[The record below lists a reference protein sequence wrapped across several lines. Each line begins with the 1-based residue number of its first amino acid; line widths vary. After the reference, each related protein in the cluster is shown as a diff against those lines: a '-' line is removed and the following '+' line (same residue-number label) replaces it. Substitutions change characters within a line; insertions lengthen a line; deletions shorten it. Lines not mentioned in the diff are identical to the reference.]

1 MSTAIIIE
9 GGSSL
14 SAEQLAAQYLFS
26 DDGVIYVSF
35 DETIGATSSK
45 RSWWDYVLAYTDT
58 LIEPEFAVVPLGH
71 AKTQVIIQEAPRT
84 DPNTPRTTLD
94 GESSGIY
101 RSSWLTYDDGTL
113 ERGDPQ
119 DYTIEIAADAH
130 HESSSFAG
138 SSEAGWTGVAFHE
151 LGHALGLE
159 HPHESGDGDVD
170 AAIDTNGTVMSY
182 VDAIDSDGNPAFT
195 PLDIQALQQLHGHE
209 TGARST
215 PVAGVSLLSDSG
227 NHDLNRTWKTP
238 SLSVQFEGGS
248 TIQEPTSGT
257 STARLVFTRYDG
269 DLSEAASVLI
279 DFDRHEDLNW
289 YGKDGDHQ
297 DFFHDVLLD
306 NAVFETG
313 LRAEFAA
320 GQRTV
325 SIEIDIVAN
334 ADAEADE
341 WLDITA
347 RASRDPDYFQQAP
360 SEPLRLTVT
369 ETAVSRSSLVIDAP
383 RTTLSEGDKAFL
395 ITVSDKAD
403 AGKTLY
409 WSASGDGLTS
419 RDLVSG
425 QLQGSGTI
433 DDDGVFVWSQ
443 LISRDGVAEKQE
455 TMNLAFFRDAARTTQ
470 LGSTTAL
477 QITASEAVPTLI
489 SSRFTRTGGQDILV
503 GSHSG
508 LPVQLANPGSIRN
521 LSVTVRHD
529 PAALLLDTSH
539 PVSLDPT
546 LEEAGW
552 NITASHGDTST
563 HQLTVNLS
571 GTSDLPV
578 DPVTNQATLLQLKAS
593 VNSDASTG
601 STSMLSVSGQVDAD
615 NTLNGSSST
624 QLVGLLG
631 DSDGDGKHSVS
642 DAISTLR
649 HIVGLEH
656 DLAAFPGVEPRLV
669 MDVNEDGSI
678 GVSDAIEILRKIV
691 GLSDDQRLQSPTLA

>member
-9 GGSSL
+9 DGSSL
-14 SAEQLAAQYLFS
+14 SAEQLAAKYLFS

-35 DETIGATSSK
+35 DETISATSTK
-45 RSWWDYVLAYTDT
+45 RSWWDYVLAYTDS

-71 AKTQVIIQEAPRT
+71 AKTQVIIQEAPRS

-101 RSSWLTYDDGTL
+101 RSSWLTFDDGTL

-130 HESSSFAG
+130 FESSSFAG
-138 SSEAGWTGVAFHE
+138 SSQAGWTSVAFHE
-151 LGHALGLE
+151 LGHSLGLE

-182 VDAIDSDGNPAFT
+182 VEAIDLDGNPAFT
-195 PLDIQALQQLHGHE
+195 ALDVQALQQLHGHE

-215 PVAGVSLLSDSG
+215 PVDGVSLLSDSG
-227 NHDLNRTWKTP
+227 NHGSSQTWKTP

-289 YGKDGDHQ
+289 AGKDGNHQ

-320 GQRTV
+320 GQKTV

-347 RASRDPDYFQQAP
+347 RPSRDPDYFQKAP
-360 SEPLRLTVT
+360 SEPFRLTVT
-369 ETAVSRSSLVIDAP
+369 ENAVSRSSLVIDAP
-383 RTTLSEGDKAFL
+383 RTTLSEGDEAFL
-395 ITVSDKAD
+395 ITVSDKAE

-409 WSASGDGLTS
+409 WSASGDGLTKG
-419 RDLVSG
+419 DLVSG

-443 LISRDGVAEKQE
+443 SISRDGVAEDQE
-455 TMNLAFFRDAARTTQ
+455 TMNVSFFSDAARTSQ
-470 LGSTTAL
+470 LGSATGL
-477 QITASEAVPTLI
+477 QITASEQIPTLI
-489 SSRFTRTGGQDILV
+489 GTGFTRTGGQAIQV

-508 LPVQLANPGSIRN
+508 LPVQLANPGSIRTVS
-521 LSVTVRHD
+521 LTVRHD
-529 PAALLLDTSH
+529 PTALLLDASN
-539 PVSLDPT
+539 PVSLDST

-552 NITASHGDTST
+552 SLTASHADSST
-563 HQLTVNLS
+563 NQLTVSLR

-593 VNSDASTG
+593 VNSDATTG
-601 STSMLSVSGQVDAD
+601 STSTLAISGQVDAD
-615 NTLNGSSST
+615 NTLIGSTST

-649 HIVGLEH
+649 HIVGLEN
-656 DLAAFPGVEPRLV
+656 DLAAFPGIAPQRVL
-669 MDVNEDGSI
+669 DVNEDGSVA
-678 GVSDAIEILRKIV
+678 VSDAIEILRKIV
-691 GLSDDQRLQSPTLA
+691 GLSDDQRLNSPTLA